1 MKGTRPF
8 AARLTCGLIAAGMV
22 MASPGPAMASHHFNS
37 SLSQGNPALDLT
49 DLFVFPAERKGYTAF
64 VVDFNPT
71 AKLDDKSPLASDG
84 LYSIHIARSADL
96 SQGMTLTFRMA
107 GDKVRV
113 GKVLGANEGVGSAGE
128 EIGLAAVGTAATLPN
143 GMRLWIGPISDPF
156 MGNCAGLVRQ
166 DAAVDAGRF
175 DPTVYDG
182 KRDFFI
188 GKAVGSIVVEVPDAM
203 LGKDVH
209 VYATSARH
217 LGDTWVQINRM
228 ANPLLTHMFTRAD
241 IANTLEHV
249 QHRPDSDG
257 MRAATIRG
265 AVLRTVTLTGSKPG
279 AEVAY
284 ADDVTHRLL
293 PDLLSYAVGGPASY
307 APGTLGGRKI
317 ADDVMDTQISLLW
330 GRQQSDGA
338 NDNAARRQNAFPYVM
353 PLASLPGGLPVGFEG
368 QQTSCAS

>member
-1 MKGTRPF
+1 
-8 AARLTCGLIAAGMV
+8 
-22 MASPGPAMASHHFNS
+22 MASHHFDS

-71 AKLDDKSPLASDG
+71 AKLDDKSPLAPDG

-166 DAAVDAGRF
+166 DAAVDAGKF

-209 VYATSARH
+209 VFATSARH
-217 LGDTWVQINRM
+217 LGDTWVQVNRM

-257 MRAATIRG
+257 MRVATIRG

-284 ADDVTHRLL
+284 ADDVAHRLL
-293 PDLLSYAVGGPASY
+293 PDLLGYAVGGPASY
-307 APGTLGGRKI
+307 VPGTLGGRKI

>member
-1 MKGTRPF
+1 
-8 AARLTCGLIAAGMV
+8 
-22 MASPGPAMASHHFNS
+22 
-37 SLSQGNPALDLT
+37 
-49 DLFVFPAERKGYTAF
+49 
-64 VVDFNPT
+64 
-71 AKLDDKSPLASDG
+71 
-84 LYSIHIARSADL
+84 
-96 SQGMTLTFRMA
+96 
-107 GDKVRV
+107 
-113 GKVLGANEGVGSAGE
+113 
-128 EIGLAAVGTAATLPN
+128 
-143 GMRLWIGPISDPF
+143 
-156 MGNCAGLVRQ
+156 
-166 DAAVDAGRF
+166 
-175 DPTVYDG
+175 
-182 KRDFFI
+182 
-188 GKAVGSIVVEVPDAM
+188 
-203 LGKDVH
+203 
-209 VYATSARH
+209 
-217 LGDTWVQINRM
+217 M